1 MANPNAPHGF
11 APVGHLNGLP
21 WNGVARMY
29 RIPSSDGSAY
39 AIGDLV
45 FSATGSDAAGVTNVQ
60 LGTATCVPRGVIVGI
75 VVAPT
80 AQQYPVA
87 SQTPN
92 LNIMNIPATK
102 ASDYY
107 VMVVDD
113 PFVIFEI
120 MANNSTTIT
129 VTANRAKIVATPV
142 TTQNISQMVLD
153 SATMATTNTLM
164 LTVLGM
170 AQRVNLDKVSNTPLL
185 VKFNVHELTTLTG
198 TTGV

>member
-1 MANPNAPHGF
+1 MDNPNAPHGF
-11 APVGHLNGLP
+11 APVMSLSGAP
-21 WNGVARMY
+21 WNQVARLY
-29 RIPSSDGSAY
+29 HIPSSDGSAY

-45 FSATGSDAAGVTNVQ
+45 FSATGSDVAGVTNVQ

-80 AQQYPVA
+80 AQQMPVA
-87 SQTPN
+87 SQVPN
-92 LNIMNIPATK
+92 LNIMTIPATK
-102 ASDYY
+102 VSDYY

-120 MANNSTTIT
+120 MANNSATLT
-129 VTANRAKIVATPV
+129 VTANRAKIVATAV

-170 AQRVNLDKVSNTPLL
+170 AQRVNVDKTANCPLL
-185 VKFNVHELTTLTG
+185 VKFNVHELTTATG